1 MVSIV
6 TNLLASE
13 YAASVSK
20 VDRKSRLFRRLTV
33 LQCQIAQF
41 HNLWRL
47 PLIVRL
53 FKWDWSNEFL
63 EEVNW
68 YFVSKKILTTYCEKK
83 KCFNDREKLSK
94 LIALTLIRIST
105 TYLNSIFPILQFEE
119 SSLINWE
126 KIEFKTNWIFFSVR
140 T

>member
-1 MVSIV
+1 MTFVVSIV

-63 EEVNW
+63 EEVNS
-68 YFVSKKILTTYCEKK
+68 YFVLKKTLNFCERK
-83 KCFNDREKLSK
+83 KCCSSDREKLSK
-94 LIALTLIRIST
+94 LMALTIIGIST
-105 TYLNSIFPILQFEE
+105 LTPFLS
-119 SSLINWE
+119 
-126 KIEFKTNWIFFSVR
+126 
-140 T
+140 